1 MATGRSNQLNKQIG
15 EYLVACELARRGL
28 LVATFSGNVPD
39 FDLLATDATGASL
52 PLQVKTIR
60 GGGWQ
65 FSADKFVQVRFA
77 GKKQELG
84 TKLRPHIPHL
94 LCVLVLATEYGRDRF
109 YILEWEQLRDL
120 VVSTHRAWLKKHQG
134 VRPRNYQSMHCAVTP
149 LQLAKFENQWRKITG
164 RLSQPHRQPRAVSSG
179 RKNEN

>member
-39 FDLLATDATGASL
+39 LDLLAADARGSSI

-60 GGGWQ
+60 GGAWQ

-77 GKKQELG
+77 GKTQILG
-84 TKLRPHIPHL
+84 AKVPPRIPHL
-94 LCVLVLATEYGRDRF
+94 LCVLVLATEYGKDRF
-109 YILEWEQLRDL
+109 FILEWEQLRDL
-120 VVSTHRAWLKKHQG
+120 AISAYRAWLAKHHG
-134 VRPRNYQSMHCAVTP
+134 VRPRNYRSLHCSVTP
-149 LQLAKFENQWRKITG
+149 QQLGKFANQWGKITE
-164 RLSQPHRQPRAVSSG
+164 RL
-179 RKNEN
+179 